1 MKKKVDLKKILGEPS
16 FSSSGGYGE
25 AIVLLA
31 MKKAC
36 EEVLLLAAENA
47 RILTV
52 KEEDFS
58 IIGKGIITTLIP
70 YYPEKIR
77 DGDTTYHEII
87 NRDSILNTIN
97 QVK

>member
-1 MKKKVDLKKILGEPS
+1 MKKKVDLNKILGKPS

-47 RILTV
+47 
-52 KEEDFS
+52 
-58 IIGKGIITTLIP
+58 
-70 YYPEKIR
+70 
-77 DGDTTYHEII
+77 DTYALD
-87 NRDSILNTIN
+87 NGSVLVDKKSILNTIN
-97 QVK
+97 QVKWK

>member
-47 RILTV
+47 TLLENRKSLDSNNYAIEKYEAFNCDV
-52 KEEDFS
+52 KIS
-58 IIGKGIITTLIP
+58 IDK
-70 YYPEKIR
+70 K
-77 DGDTTYHEII
+77 
-87 NRDSILNTIN
+87 SILNTIN